1 MMAASAG
8 ATRVIVVERNR
19 FCYRAAKQCVRSN
32 RERLGDAF
40 DRITLLDQKLETC
53 RLKGDDAPLELDE
66 TAGDDAG
73 ALPPPPLA
81 TIDAPADVF
90 LTDLFDH
97 NAGLGLGVLRAID
110 HARDRGLVT
119 PDAVCV
125 PGSITVNA
133 ALLSL
138 RMETVSGFDV
148 SSLNAYRWHPQA
160 ARLLELAREPHLLLS
175 DVFEVTR
182 VDLTRRL
189 REKEKDKEDDEEEE
203 EEGKKKKN
211 SGGGKAAWED
221 DFEVRV
227 PVVADGAFNAVAFWF
242 ECDLGGGEVLR
253 SVAPPWGGTG
263 TGTVEGGGDDQ
274 EPAATKKRSDDT
286 RYFDADSFGV
296 AVQYL
301 DETFVDA
308 SETISLRVRRDK
320 DQVFFTSTP
329 PPTRP
334 RHAHIP
340 QWHYDMLHDAGRNE
354 AYDAAIKTAVT
365 ATKRRLGGRCE
376 VLDCGS
382 GSGLLSMMAAR
393 AGATHVTAAERDGHM
408 TDAGEENVC
417 VNGFAGV
424 ITCVNR
430 DTRYMFT
437 SQSPGLEPKFGL
449 KPDGAK
455 PEMERLADLMVF
467 EVFDSGLI
475 GEGVLHALAFA
486 RHRLL
491 TTDAALVP
499 ARATIFCQPIEM
511 RFGELSVELNVGDGE
526 GNDASDATTF
536 SSDTMS
542 TTTMTY
548 DMSQAN
554 RWRWRKDYEGI
565 NLERERHAKR
575 WTPLAPPAE
584 AFSFDFK
591 AVTAETLRPEAMDVT
606 FQIDR
611 PGVFNAIAFWFELH
625 LNDDVRVSTSPHDG
639 TKGQTWQQAVQ
650 HLEEVEVTPG
660 DAVPLIATHDTYGV
674 AFEVNDAKFPDRAT
688 RRTGVPLYDPTW
700 AVAHEGIKKITDDIA
715 RAIVQSPIEYRAAAE
730 AAFAAGARPGDLG
743 LETDVGAEYCLRMM
757 A

>member
-393 AGATHVTAAERDGHM
+393 AGRD
-408 TDAGEENVC
+408 
-417 VNGFAGV
+417 
-424 ITCVNR
+424 
-430 DTRYMFT
+430 
-437 SQSPGLEPKFGL
+437 
-449 KPDGAK
+449 
-455 PEMERLADLMVF
+455 
-467 EVFDSGLI
+467 
-475 GEGVLHALAFA
+475 A
-486 RHRLL
+486 RHRGGARRAHDGRGRGERLRERLRGRHHVREPRHAVHVHVSEPGFGAKVWSQAGRRQAGDGTARGSHGVRGLRQRSHRRGRVARARVRAASAADDGRGARAREGDDLL
-491 TTDAALVP
+491 PADRDALRRALRRTQRRRRRGERRLRRYDFFVRHYEYDDHDVRHVAGEPVAVAQRLRGHQPRAREAREAVDAA
-499 ARATIFCQPIEM
+499 RAP
-511 RFGELSVELNVGDGE
+511 R
-526 GNDASDATTF
+526 
-536 SSDTMS
+536 
-542 TTTMTY
+542 
-548 DMSQAN
+548 
-554 RWRWRKDYEGI
+554 R
-565 NLERERHAKR
+565 
-575 WTPLAPPAE
+575 
-584 AFSFDFK
+584 
-591 AVTAETLRPEAMDVT
+591 
-606 FQIDR
+606 
-611 PGVFNAIAFWFELH
+611 GVF
-625 LNDDVRVSTSPHDG
+625 VRLQSRHP
-639 TKGQTWQQAVQ
+639 
-650 HLEEVEVTPG
+650 
-660 DAVPLIATHDTYGV
+660 
-674 AFEVNDAKFPDRAT
+674 
-688 RRTGVPLYDPTW
+688 RR
-700 AVAHEGIKKITDDIA
+700 
-715 RAIVQSPIEYRAAAE
+715 R
-730 AAFAAGARPGDLG
+730 
-743 LETDVGAEYCLRMM
+743 
-757 A
+757 